1 MPFAFARRACT
12 VSRRPGIRG
21 VLLLAVA
28 LALALGSFAP
38 VWASSESMASATTT
52 PVAASAAATAAPV
65 PSAAATE
72 TSAPAADARSELSY
86 LDAVVLGVVE
96 GVTEFL
102 PVSSTGHLLVA
113 GRLLGLDG
121 TDAFDS
127 YAIAIQAGAIIAV
140 LALYWPRARSVLRGV
155 FAHDQDGRRLAVN
168 LVVAFVPAA
177 VIGLVLEGPI
187 KDRLF
192 SPWAIAAA
200 WVVGGVVILLFEQ
213 RRRAAQF
220 HGRRL
225 EELTVRMALIVGCAQ
240 VFGLWPGASRSLVTI
255 LAGMLLGLQVGAAV
269 ELSFLLG
276 LLTVGAATSY
286 ETLKNGSTMLDAYGL
301 GRPLVGLVAALVSAV
316 VAVRWMVSWLQ
327 SRGLAI
333 FGWYRIGVA
342 ALLVVLLVTG
352 AV

>member
-1 MPFAFARRACT
+1 MTFALAHRARSA
-12 VSRRPGIRG
+12 SRRCGLRS
-21 VLLLAVA
+21 VLLLVVAV
-28 LALALGSFAP
+28 ALALGSFVPA
-38 VWASSESMASATTT
+38 WAASATPPSAT
-52 PVAASAAATAAPV
+52 PPSSLATATV
-65 PSAAATE
+65 TTVAT
-72 TSAPAADARSELSY
+72 TSTTDSPASAADARSELSY

-102 PVSSTGHLLVA
+102 PVSSTGHLLVT

-140 LALYWPRARSVLRGV
+140 LILYRPRAMSVLRGV
-155 FAHDQDGRRLAVN
+155 FAQDQDGRRLAVN

-200 WVVGGVVILLFEQ
+200 WAVGGVVILLFEQ

-240 VFGLWPGASRSLVTI
+240 VFALWPGASRSLVTI
-255 LAGMLLGLQVGAAV
+255 LAGLLLGLQVGAAV

-352 AV
+352 TV